1 MSKLCNVEGHLI
13 WKKKDNFLLADEN
26 SLEVLGIKNKKKDY
40 VLAFALEGIASK
52 ILTNVQEVECSYT
65 QFCCN
70 VPKETIEPKPE
81 DWGTWLCMSCL
92 NPEMKLEAI
101 KRRLGGTHNL
111 TIKSLKQFKEDIK
124 DLSHQIET
132 SDTAFEYLEWSK
144 EKRQN
149 VWVIS
154 PWRMSVSA
162 LGNI

>member
-70 VPKETIEPKPE
+70 VPQETIEPKPE

-111 TIKSLKQFKEDIK
+111 TIKSLKTIQGRYQRPK
-124 DLSHQIET
+124 
-132 SDTAFEYLEWSK
+132 
-144 EKRQN
+144 
-149 VWVIS
+149 S
-154 PWRMSVSA
+154 PNW
-162 LGNI
+162 N